1 MTAVLLGLLLV
12 VFAVGFGVCYRE
24 LRLTRRGLGA
34 VEEGLRR
41 ELWLL
46 GEAQER
52 RLTALAARVAPA
64 GQAPLPHANEEA
76 DTDDGE
82 TRLMKRPT
90 EEQLAERGTP

>member
-1 MTAVLLGLLLV
+1 MTAVLLGLLIV
-12 VFAVGFGVCYRE
+12 VVAVGFGVCYRE
-24 LRLTRRGLGA
+24 LRRTRRGLGA
-34 VEEGLRR
+34 VEEVLRR

-46 GEAQER
+46 DAAQER
-52 RLTALAARVAPA
+52 RLTALAASIA
-64 GQAPLPHANEEA
+64 QAPLPRANEEA